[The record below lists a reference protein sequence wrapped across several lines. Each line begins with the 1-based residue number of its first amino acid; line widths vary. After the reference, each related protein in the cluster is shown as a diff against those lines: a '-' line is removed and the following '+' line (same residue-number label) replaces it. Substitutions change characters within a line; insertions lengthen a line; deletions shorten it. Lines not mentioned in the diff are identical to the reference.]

1 MATFYLDSRRVYRVR
16 ELDHLD
22 WLEHGFGTRAAGEWV
37 NSGVVS
43 LRQVHSAVCHRVTE
57 APTHPPTGDALL
69 SSTPGLL
76 LAVRTAD
83 CLPILIVD
91 ERRRAVAAV
100 HAGWRG
106 SAAALSSKAVQAMAE
121 EFGSQPEDLQ
131 AAVGP
136 GICGGCYEVGPEVA
150 RRFAAWMPQLAEV
163 TSPVHL
169 DLAEV
174 NRLQLVQAGVPPDR
188 IFQGAPCACRGGAEF
203 WSYRRERSEAGR
215 MLSVI
220 GIKRREPAGPRRRPY
235 PSPPGG
241 RRLPGSECTE
251 TPREPPPSAWD

>member
-1 MATFYLDSRRVYRVR
+1 MATFHQDSRRVYRVR

-37 NSGVVS
+37 DSGVVS
-43 LRQVHSAVCHRVTE
+43 LRQVHSAVCHRVAE
-57 APTHPPTGDALL
+57 VPPRPPTGDALL

-91 ERRRAVAAV
+91 ERLRAVAAV

-106 SAAALSSKAVQAMAE
+106 SAEAVSSRAVQAMAE
-121 EFGSQPEDLQ
+121 EFGSRPEDLHV
-131 AAVGP
+131 ALGP

-150 RRFAAWMPQLAEV
+150 RRFAAWIPQLAEV
-163 TSPVHL
+163 AGPVRL

-174 NRLQLVQAGVPPDR
+174 NRLQLVEAGVAPSR
-188 IFQGAPCACRGGAEF
+188 IYQGAFCTCCGGAEF
-203 WSYRRERSEAGR
+203 CSYRRERSGAGR
-215 MLSVI
+215 MLSVV
-220 GIKRREPAGPRRRPY
+220 GITRR
-235 PSPPGG
+235 
-241 RRLPGSECTE
+241 
-251 TPREPPPSAWD
+251 